1 MGSKSREFFFTLVL
15 FPFIQLSMNVSI
27 IFRLLY
33 ETAAIVCYVFLWN
46 FAREISARAAKIKRM
61 TYLRLTAVLR
71 CCWFMGWHAK
81 LRNTR

>member
-1 MGSKSREFFFTLVL
+1 
-15 FPFIQLSMNVSI
+15 MNVSI
-27 IFRLLY
+27 IFRFLY